1 MPDGSP
7 LFTPRALKAELA
19 AYYVGLS
26 LTTFHQVVAPA
37 VPAVQLT
44 PGRKAWLREDLD
56 AWLDSRRGT
65 PVDGARPAGDAGA
78 PEDPH
83 DSASPV
89 SAALAYAAAQ
99 GRAGRAH
106 KARRRL

>member
-1 MPDGSP
+1 MPDGAR
-7 LFTPRALKAELA
+7 LWTPRALRAEDA

-26 LTTFHQVVAPA
+26 VTTFHQQVAPA

-56 AWLDSRRGT
+56 AWLDGLKR

-78 PEDPH
+78 PPEPPH
-83 DSASPV
+83 DRNP
-89 SAALAYAAAQ
+89 AAAAFAYVEAQ
-99 GRAGRAH
+99 RRARRPH
-106 KARRRL
+106 KAR